1 MLRLIICALKVARV
15 YVRIDQRLEFFMKY
29 VSPIDISEP
38 LVLHYFAHALIS
50 HDRVFLEHI
59 RE

>member
-1 MLRLIICALKVARV
+1 MLRIIISALKVARI

-38 LVLHYFAHALIS
+38 LVLHYLAHTLIT
-50 HDRVFLEHI
+50 HDWVFLE
-59 RE
+59 